1 MKVCEAFRA
10 LRMGPKGIEP
20 ISGFK
25 VSAAAAADVVSSR
38 FEILRRRKEKTGSF
52 RIMKHATRVM

>member
-25 VSAAAAADVVSSR
+25 VASAAADVVSSR

>member
-1 MKVCEAFRA
+1 
-10 LRMGPKGIEP
+10 MGPKGIEP

-25 VSAAAAADVVSSR
+25 VAAAAADVVSSR